1 MNRQDEIDAKSQA
14 ELQKLIEEIKS
25 GEVQVTDLKDL
36 RRNVNDRLRKVDPSA
51 VGKRAVKTINAMTAL
66 KEIKKQ
72 GKDLKQVQWG
82 NSIESAKYVLDK
94 DETLPENKRRFKGW
108 KAVQEDLDGDQYMD
122 TIVKD
127 GAGNPRI
134 INGWTVTK
142 TKYPERN
149 LYTKKHPRS
158 EDRRGIR
165 DEDGEIINEGKFTK
179 FGDFKKA
186 NRELTE
192 PDADGNVVYKNKE
205 YAAIKKPLTPY
216 QKFTKVVL
224 DPFWAWYK
232 QDIPKSRRMNAYGKI
247 KKLIWDELK
256 FQIYKEDL
264 GIPIPQSEAQRVD
277 IEKQNRFKTA
287 LDTRVTNLVKAG
299 PNNNIPLFR
308 NFIEESFNAEY
319 DPGSQPQ
326 RYYVPGDEEFY
337 E

>member
-51 VGKRAVKTINAMTAL
+51 VGKRAVQTINAMAAL

-82 NSIESAKYVLDK
+82 NSMESARYVLDK

-108 KAVQEDLDGDQYMD
+108 DVIQEDLDGDKYMD

-149 LYTKKHPRS
+149 MYTKKHPES
-158 EDRRGIR
+158 GDRRAIR
-165 DEDGEIINEGKFTK
+165 DEDGNIINEGHFTK

-186 NRELTE
+186 NRKLKVH
-192 PDADGNVVYKNKE
+192 DDGHVE
-205 YAAIKKPLTPY
+205 YEVEDMRQLKKPLTPY

-224 DPFWAWYK
+224 EPFWAWYK
-232 QDIPKSRRMNAYGKI
+232 EDIPKPKRMNAYGKI

-264 GIPIPQSEAQRVD
+264 GIPVPQSEAQRAD

-287 LDTRVTNLVKAG
+287 LDNRVTNLVRNG
-299 PNNNIPLFR
+299 SERNIPLFR
-308 NFIEESFNAEY
+308 NFLEESFNAEY
-319 DPGSQPQ
+319 DRPKVG
-326 RYYVPGDEEFY
+326 YVPGDEEFY